1 MKIGTRVK
9 VKNQDITGTVIR
21 HDVGNKYVILDDDD
35 SWTDGES
42 EATLIFHKDD
52 LKIIGFVD
60 PRGYEVKDNA

>member
-9 VKNQDITGTVIR
+9 VKDQDIWGTVVR

-42 EATLIFHKDD
+42 EPTLIFHKDD
-52 LKIIGFVD
+52 LQII
-60 PRGYEVKDNA
+60 EESEQ